1 MPLPPSVR
9 RASRRVR
16 SSESAPVAEEKT
28 VVAARAGR
36 PEFLELLAQVAPDV
50 ARLLAPCAEPPEPDQ
65 KKPLRERRTDE
76 LIALL
81 DDGWL
86 LADIARLWGCGRSG
100 LSAWVARDN
109 ERAARAKLSRKQVS
123 DLWAKAGMQMLVWA
137 QSDRNE
143 ITRAREIASY
153 CKWMAAK
160 FDPDSYGGRVTVQAE
175 DKRTAREL
183 TTAEL
188 MIIANGGTLTIDE

>member
-1 MPLPPSVR
+1 
-9 RASRRVR
+9 
-16 SSESAPVAEEKT
+16 
-28 VVAARAGR
+28 VAAQKIVARPGR
-36 PEFLELLAQVAPDV
+36 PEFLDLLAQVAPDV
-50 ARLLAPCAEPPEPDQ
+50 ARLLAPPAPPEPDH
-65 KKPLRERRTDE
+65 KKTLRERRTDE
-76 LIALL
+76 LVALL
-81 DDGWL
+81 DDGWF

-100 LSAWVARDN
+100 LNAWIARDN
-109 ERAARAKLSRKQVS
+109 ERAARARLPRKQVS

-137 QSDRNE
+137 TSDRNE

-175 DKRTAREL
+175 DKREAREL

-188 MIIANGGTLTIDE
+188 LIIANGGTLNGDE

>member
-1 MPLPPSVR
+1 LD
-9 RASRRVR
+9 
-16 SSESAPVAEEKT
+16 
-28 VVAARAGR
+28 
-36 PEFLELLAQVAPDV
+36 LLAQVAPDV
-50 ARLLAPCAEPPEPDQ
+50 ARLLAPPARPEQDQ
-65 KKPLRERRTDE
+65 KKTLRERRTDE

-81 DDGWL
+81 DDGWF

-100 LSAWVARDN
+100 LNAWIARDN
-109 ERAARAKLSRKQVS
+109 GRAARARLSRKQVS

-137 QSDRNE
+137 TSDKNE

-160 FDPDSYGGRVTVQAE
+160 FDPDAYGARVSVQAE
-175 DKRTAREL
+175 DTRSAREL

-188 MIIANGGTLTIDE
+188 MIIANGGTLASDE

>member
-1 MPLPPSVR
+1 M
-9 RASRRVR
+9 
-16 SSESAPVAEEKT
+16 
-28 VVAARAGR
+28 ARAGR

-50 ARLLAPCAEPPEPDQ
+50 ARLLAPRAAEPPEPP
-65 KKPLRERRTDE
+65 KPLRERRTDE

-81 DDGWL
+81 DDGWF

-100 LSAWVARDN
+100 LSAWIARDN
-109 ERAARAKLSRKQVS
+109 ERAARARLSRKQVS
-123 DLWAKAGMQMLVWA
+123 DLWAKVGMQMLVWA

-143 ITRAREIASY
+143 IKRATEIASY

-160 FDPDSYGGRVTVQAE
+160 FDPDSYGERVTVQAE
-175 DKRTAREL
+175 DTRTAREL

-188 MIIANGGTLTIDE
+188 MIIANGGTLTIDD